1 MEALRNLFSSADLT
15 PHGFCLLWRE
25 DLLLLN
31 TVSDAAIGLSY
42 YVIPVALTY
51 FVLKRRDVAFG
62 LLFWMFAAFILACGT
77 THLVEIWTIWHPAYG
92 LQGAVKF
99 VTAIASVATAFAMW
113 RLMPQAL
120 ALPSPSQ
127 YLQVRTALSS
137 EIEQRQQVSEALAET
152 EQRHKLLIDSVTDY
166 AIISLDLHG
175 IITEWNRGAERI
187 KGYRADEV
195 IGHHFSMFYT
205 PEDRDLGL
213 PLNSLEE
220 AERAGHYESEGLR
233 VRKDGTQFLAN
244 IVIQP
249 IYDRCRKHIG
259 FAKITR
265 DITQRREL
273 EERLRQSQKM
283 EAIGQ
288 LTGGVAHDFN
298 NHLTVIFANLELA
311 QQRMTN
317 RARLAQALKSA
328 IQGAERAASLT
339 AQLLAFARRQPLN
352 PEAIDIAR
360 LLARTSTLL
369 DRVLGERI
377 TIETI
382 RSGGLWP
389 ARCDAA
395 QLEAAL
401 LNLAVNARDA
411 MPDGG
416 RMTLEVANAYLDDD
430 YAAGNPDVQ
439 PGPYVMVAV
448 TDTGVGMSLEVM
460 QHAFDPFF
468 TTKAEG
474 QGTGLGLSQV
484 FGFVKQSGGH
494 VKLYSELGQG
504 TTVKL
509 YLPKAS
515 AENATVVRGPGD
527 DHTPRGSGETVLV
540 VEDDE
545 QVRNAAAA
553 MITDLGYS
561 VVCAE
566 GPEQAL
572 RVLAERAVNLVFTD
586 VVMPGAITA
595 RELADQ
601 TRELQPGVKV
611 LFTSGYTQNAVVHGG
626 RLDDGVELIS
636 KPYRRDQL
644 ARRLRR
650 LLIMPPNDATDETD
664 PERPPLA

>member
-1 MEALRNLFSSADLT
+1 MEALWNIFSSADLT

-31 TVSDAAIGLSY
+31 AASDAAIGLSY

-51 FVLKRRDVAFG
+51 FVLKRRDIAFG
-62 LLFWMFAAFILACGT
+62 YLFWMFAAFILACGT
-77 THLVEIWTIWHPAYG
+77 THLFEIWTIWHPVYG
-92 LQGAVKF
+92 LQGAIKL
-99 VTAIASVATAFAMW
+99 VTAAASVATAIAVW
-113 RLMPQAL
+113 GLMPRAL
-120 ALPSPSQ
+120 TLPSPSQ
-127 YLQVRTALSS
+127 YLEVRTALTS
-137 EIEQRQQVSEALAET
+137 EIEQRQQVSEVLAQT
-152 EQRHKLLIDSVTDY
+152 EQRYELLIESVTDY

-175 IITEWNRGAERI
+175 IVRDWNKGAERI

-195 IGHHFSMFYT
+195 VGRHFSMFY
-205 PEDRDLGL
+205 PPADRDRGL
-213 PLNSLEE
+213 PVKSLEE
-220 AERAGHYESEGLR
+220 ATREGHYEGEGLR

-249 IYDRCRKHIG
+249 IYDRSDAHIG

-298 NHLTVIFANLELA
+298 NHLTVIFASLDIA
-311 QQRMTN
+311 QRTMEN
-317 RARLAQALKSA
+317 RERLAQALDSA
-328 IQGAERAASLT
+328 IKGAERAASLT
-339 AQLLAFARRQPLN
+339 AQLLAFARRQPLK
-352 PEAIDIAR
+352 PEAIDVAR
-360 LLARTSTLL
+360 LLARISTLL

-377 TIETI
+377 RVETV

-389 ARCDAA
+389 AYCDAA

-416 RMTLEVANAYLDDD
+416 TLTLEVANAYLDDD
-430 YAAGNPDVQ
+430 YAASNPDVN

-448 TDTGVGMSLEVM
+448 TDTGVGMSREIL
-460 QHAFDPFF
+460 QRAFDPFF
-468 TTKAEG
+468 TTKPEG

-484 FGFVKQSGGH
+484 FGFTKQSGGH
-494 VKLYSELGQG
+494 VKLYSEVGQG

-509 YLPKAS
+509 YIPKAS
-515 AENATVVRGPGD
+515 GDNVAILDTPAEEQEPDGT
-527 DHTPRGSGETVLV
+527 GETVLV

-545 QVRNAAAA
+545 DVRAAAA
-553 MITDLGYS
+553 TMIRELGYS
-561 VVCAE
+561 VISAE

-572 RVLAERAVNLVFTD
+572 RILAERPVALVFTD
-586 VVMPGAITA
+586 VVMPGPITS
-595 RELADQ
+595 RELAD
-601 TRELQPGVKV
+601 RARALQPGVKI

-636 KPYRRDQL
+636 KPYRREQL

-650 LLIMPPNDATDETD
+650 LLARAPTKN
-664 PERPPLA
+664 